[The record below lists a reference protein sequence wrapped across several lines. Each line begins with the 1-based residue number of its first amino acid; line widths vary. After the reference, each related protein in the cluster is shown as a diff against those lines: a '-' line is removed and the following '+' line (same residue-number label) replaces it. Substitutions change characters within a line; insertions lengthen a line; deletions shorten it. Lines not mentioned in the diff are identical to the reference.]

1 MSDVA
6 TKRQSDE
13 GKAQKTVP
21 VFPFVAS
28 SLCRFAAHFVLG
40 VFVLFAFFP
49 PSLRA
54 QVLDPNQILA
64 RQTFWDNKDFAWYAA
79 NIPLLE
85 TPDPDLDTTYNYRWE
100 LVTKHL
106 VYASPE
112 TGYVYTEFMDRPFWS
127 GRYGAISCAAGH
139 HLYEVRWLHD
149 PQYAQDYARYW
160 FQTQGAQPRRYS
172 CWLADAVW
180 GLHLVQDDA
189 AFAKA
194 LLKGMVQNYE
204 GWERERFSPDAG
216 LFWTPG
222 HDDGMEYNINSRQ
235 SQDLLRGAPGYRPT
249 LNAYLY
255 ADALAIAKVADLA
268 SDAATAQTYRA
279 KAAALKENVQTKL
292 WDKSR
297 DFFFHL
303 YKQDEQRDGY
313 TVKAGSLTH
322 QTGRYAGCGYGREE
336 IGFVPWQFNLP
347 DAGFESA
354 WKYLMD
360 RDRFFS
366 DFGPTTVE
374 RHDPMFHLSP
384 TCCWWSGQSWP
395 YATAQT
401 LAAMANALTNY
412 DQKFVTKAD
421 YYKLLATY
429 SKTHRKEGKPY
440 LAEAANPDT
449 GSFKGHDSYN
459 HSEHYFHSSFN
470 DLVIT
475 GLIGLKPRADD
486 TIEINPLAPD
496 TWDYFALDNL
506 LYHGHRL
513 SILWDRTGDRYH
525 QGAGLHMLADG
536 ASLAS
541 SPNLEK
547 LTARLPR
554 ATGVPPVPAGPP
566 RINFAVNNEGSRFPR
581 AIASFTSENSS
592 LSQLNDGNYWYTIHP
607 PNRWTTQGSP
617 NESDSVG
624 VDFGI
629 PRPIDTVKLYF
640 LDDGDASPIRTPAQ
654 VRLEYWAG
662 EQGWLALAKVEHQG
676 PIEGHR
682 ATTFTFPTIQA
693 QKLRAVLTHQ
703 ANAKSGLAEFEA
715 WGSSPLPLTAPPAPK
730 GNLAATIPG
739 AEFPKVSASFTSR
752 FDKVTELTDGVIN
765 FSPEPRN
772 RWTAYESPNP
782 SDWIQL
788 DFGAEKT
795 ISRLDLYLYDDHGG
809 VQPPKSY
816 TVQIPGPN
824 PDSWIDVPNQR
835 PDPKRPAGGRLNTVT
850 FAAPVRTSRIRVLLV
865 HNGKSR
871 SGLTELEAWAD

>member
-1 MSDVA
+1 VFSVVA
-6 TKRQSDE
+6 FST
-13 GKAQKTVP
+13 
-21 VFPFVAS
+21 AS
-28 SLCRFAAHFVLG
+28 
-40 VFVLFAFFP
+40 
-49 PSLRA
+49 RA
-54 QVLDPNQILA
+54 QVLDPSQILA
-64 RQTFWDNKDFAWYAA
+64 RQTFWDNKDFPWYAA

-85 TPDPDLDTTYNYRWE
+85 TPNADLDTTYYYRWE

-112 TGYVYTEFMDRPFWS
+112 TGYVYTEFLDRPFWS

-139 HLYEVRWLHD
+139 HVYEVRWLHD
-149 PQYAQDYARYW
+149 PRYAQDYARYW
-160 FQTQGAQPRRYS
+160 FHTEGAQPRRYS

-180 GLHLVQDDA
+180 AVHLVQDDP
-189 AFAKA
+189 AFAKS

-204 GWERERFSPDAG
+204 GWERDRFTPEVG

-249 LNAYLY
+249 LNAYMY

-268 SDAATAQTYRA
+268 SGAATAQTYRA
-279 KAAALKENVQTKL
+279 KAAALKENIQKKL

-322 QTGRYAGCGYGREE
+322 QTGHYANCGFGREE

-347 DAGFESA
+347 DAGCESA
-354 WKYLMD
+354 WKFLMD

-374 RHDPMFHLSP
+374 RQDPMFHLSP

-401 LAAMANALTNY
+401 LAAMANLLTSY
-412 DQKFVTKAD
+412 KQDIVTKSD
-421 YYKLLATY
+421 YYKLLSTY
-429 SKTHRKEGKPY
+429 SKTHRKDGKPY

-486 TIEINPLAPD
+486 MIEINPLAPD
-496 TWDYFALDNL
+496 SWDYFALDNL

-513 SILWDRTGDRYH
+513 TILWDKTGDRYH
-525 QGAGLHMLADG
+525 KGPGLHLLADG
-536 ASLAS
+536 ASIAS
-541 SPNLEK
+541 SRNLEK
-547 LTARLPR
+547 LTARLAPPQSSVLSPQSFK
-554 ATGVPPVPAGPP
+554 AT
-566 RINFAVNNEGSRFPR
+566 RINFAVNNEASRFPR
-581 AIASFTSENSS
+581 PIASYTSDDSS
-592 LSQLNDGNYWYTIHP
+592 LARINDGNYWYTIRP
-607 PNRWTTQGSP
+607 PNRWTTEGSP
-617 NESDSVG
+617 NESDWAG
-624 VDFGI
+624 IDFGI
-629 PRPIDTVKLYF
+629 ARPIDTVKLYF
-640 LDDGDASPIRTPAQ
+640 LDDGDNFPIRTPAQ
-654 VRLEYWAG
+654 VRLEYTAAS
-662 EQGWLALAKVEHQG
+662 ENAWLPIPSVQAPRQ
-676 PIEGHR
+676 IEGHR
-682 ATTFTFPTIQA
+682 ASVFTFPPIQA

-703 ANAKSGLAEFEA
+703 PNARSGLTELEA
-715 WGSSPLPLTAPPAPK
+715 WGSAPLPLTAPPAPK
-730 GNLAATIPG
+730 GNLAAAIPG
-739 AEFPKVSASFTSR
+739 AEFPKVTASYTSR

-772 RWTAYESPNP
+772 RWTAYESPNA
-782 SDWIQL
+782 SDWIEL
-788 DFGAEKT
+788 DFGSEKT
-795 ISRLDLYLYDDHGG
+795 VSRLDLYLYDDHGG

-816 TVQIPGPN
+816 TVQV
-824 PDSWIDVPNQR
+824 PDEKNSDQWIDVPNQR
-835 PDPKRPAGGRLNTVT
+835 PDPKRPVGGRLNTVT

-871 SGLTELEAWAD
+871 SGLTELEAWPD